1 MANLLAHP
9 TGDSS
14 VTEKPGSA
22 ASVPSSRVPQAAA
35 QSRAACAML
44 VTVPILSGAQMGLG
58 SRNCAGLTIG
68 RRKSA
73 TVSQRDPVLRRHR
86 KLEPH

>member
-1 MANLLAHP
+1 
-9 TGDSS
+9 
-14 VTEKPGSA
+14 
-22 ASVPSSRVPQAAA
+22 
-35 QSRAACAML
+35 ML